1 MFESAPVEGERGPFT
16 YNTQQLQH
24 IADEILQDMENPS
37 QVTSKS
43 GPDRPCA
50 KFLRLC
56 IGDKRK
62 RQVTVLVNG
71 YPVQHSITTL
81 CVLGHNLHNQIK
93 QQAVARNKDA

>member
-1 MFESAPVEGERGPFT
+1 MLESAPVQGEPGLFSC
-16 YNTQQLQH
+16 NSQQVQH
-24 IADEILQDMENPS
+24 IADEILQDMENSS

-62 RQVTVLVNG
+62 RQVT
-71 YPVQHSITTL
+71 HSA
-81 CVLGHNLHNQIK
+81 C
-93 QQAVARNKDA
+93 